1 MSKELTGFLNSE
13 PIPYPLPPFNGF
25 PVINTSNKELLYLYL
40 PNEQVGYMKKL
51 LNPEGRIAK
60 DTEVLPKLKLVIF
73 DYFFRVFKG
82 KNLEKRIEISYNEE
96 MNQIDTFCSI
106 ILEIDEK

>member
-1 MSKELTGFLNSE
+1 
-13 PIPYPLPPFNGF
+13 
-25 PVINTSNKELLYLYL
+25 
-40 PNEQVGYMKKL
+40 MKKL

-96 MNQIDTFCSI
+96 MNEIDTYCSI
-106 ILEIDEK
+106 ILEIDEKFKKKNYFRKNAKF